1 MQPLLSIIVPIYNVE
16 QYLDRC
22 IQSIL
27 NQTYQNLEIILVD
40 DGATD
45 CSGAIADSYAAKDKR
60 IKVFHKENGGLSDAR
75 NYGLEHV
82 TGDYILFID
91 SDDFIVNIMCERLIT
106 VASSN
111 NADIVSC
118 NYYIDRG
125 DDDISIHTMSV
136 QDDKRTFTGMDMLR
150 YYLLKTEPFDLN
162 VVWNKIFKLD
172 LFNGVEPVRFPKGR
186 VQEDNF
192 TIFRLFL
199 NANSIVTVNEPLYYY
214 VQRAGSIMA
223 NFTRRFMIDTIESH
237 MYMSD
242 YLMNHCS
249 SVKNELQLYLLN
261 SYVELSRR
269 VCANKCK
276 KECNDLLIQYKH
288 YVLDHTADTSHNPL
302 WKCKQYIKRL
312 LVKLYY

>member
-118 NYYIDRG
+118 NYYIYRG

-172 LFNGVEPVRFPKGR
+172 LFNGVEPVRFPNGR

>member
-75 NYGLEHV
+75 NYGLEHI

-118 NYYIDRG
+118 NYYIYRG

>member
-1 MQPLLSIIVPIYNVE
+1 MEPLLSIIVPIYNVE
-16 QYLDRC
+16 QYVDKC

-45 CSGAIADSYAAKDKR
+45 RSGSIADSYAAKDKR

-75 NYGLEHV
+75 NYGLDHV
-82 TGDYILFID
+82 TGDYILFVD
-91 SDDFIVNIMCERLIT
+91 SDDFIENTMCERLFA
-106 VASSN
+106 VANST

-118 NYYIDRG
+118 NYYIYRE

-136 QDDKRTFTGMDMLR
+136 QDDTRTFTGMDMLR

-162 VVWNKIFKLD
+162 VVWNKLFKSE
-172 LFNGVEPVRFPKGR
+172 LFNGTVLVRFPKGR

-199 NANSIVTVNEPLYYY
+199 NANTIVTVNEPLYYY

-223 NFTRRFMIDTIESH
+223 NFSRRFMTDTVESH
-237 MYMSD
+237 IYMND
-242 YLMNHCS
+242 YLMDHCS

-276 KECNDLLIQYKH
+276 TEYKDLLTQYKH
-288 YVLDHTADTSHNPL
+288 YVLNHTADTSHNPL

>member
-16 QYLDRC
+16 QYVDRC

-118 NYYIDRG
+118 NYYIYRG

-172 LFNGVEPVRFPKGR
+172 LFNGVVPVRFPKGR

-192 TIFRLFL
+192 TIFMLFL

-312 LVKLYY
+312 LVILYY

>member
-16 QYLDRC
+16 QYVDRC

-118 NYYIDRG
+118 NYYIYRG

-192 TIFRLFL
+192 TIFMLFL

-237 MYMSD
+237 IYMSD

>member
-118 NYYIDRG
+118 NYYIYRG

-249 SVKNELQLYLLN
+249 SIKNELQLYLLN

>member
-45 CSGAIADSYAAKDKR
+45 CSGAIADSYVAKDKR

-118 NYYIDRG
+118 NYYIYRG

>member
-118 NYYIDRG
+118 NYYIYRG

-162 VVWNKIFKLD
+162 VVWNKIFKLV

-288 YVLDHTADTSHNPL
+288 YVLDHTADTSHNPM

>member
-118 NYYIDRG
+118 NYYIYRG

-242 YLMNHCS
+242 YVMNHCS

>member
-118 NYYIDRG
+118 NYYIYRD

-223 NFTRRFMIDTIESH
+223 NFTRRFMIDTIESY

-288 YVLDHTADTSHNPL
+288 YVLDHTADTSHNPM
-302 WKCKQYIKRL
+302 WKCKQYIKRI

>member
-27 NQTYQNLEIILVD
+27 NQTYQNLEIILGD

-118 NYYIDRG
+118 NYYIYRG

-172 LFNGVEPVRFPKGR
+172 LFNGVVPVRFPKGR

-192 TIFRLFL
+192 TIFMLFL

>member
-106 VASSN
+106 VANNN

-118 NYYIDRG
+118 NYYIYRG

-192 TIFRLFL
+192 TIFMLFL

-237 MYMSD
+237 IYMSD

-276 KECNDLLIQYKH
+276 KEYNDLLTQYKH
-288 YVLDHTADTSHNPL
+288 YVLAHTVDTSHNPL
-302 WKCKQYIKRL
+302 WKCKQYIKRV

>member
-60 IKVFHKENGGLSDAR
+60 IKAFHKENGGLSDAR

-118 NYYIDRG
+118 NYYIYRG